1 MGADRDAGAARGPSG
16 VARRAIRTTLAAC
29 AGFFLFLYG
38 LDQSV
43 AAMYALFSV
52 VSMAAL
58 SHIPGTGRQRAA
70 VVVRTTPVAWVLVTI
85 GTYLAVRTWSAVAGM
100 LVIGFF
106 LAFVA
111 VAGPR
116 ASGAAPGLQLLYILP
131 CFPPY
136 APDTLGQRLL
146 GTTCG
151 LALLILAELFVLPEP
166 RGPSYRQRAAEAA
179 DTAARCAGEL
189 GRAPYTLS
197 AAGAQAARAAGESLR
212 PFRVPEADRPAGPGL
227 RDRGLAHAGLAART
241 LLNRMVNLPAPPP
254 ERPPPQQAPGVPA
267 AVGAAAA
274 ECAALLRGTGGSTD
288 EAGALRGVRERAV
301 EVDEQPASEALGV
314 RRAALLEV
322 ADAAV
327 AFTTAAELAVRGR
340 RARLPAETDAGRFW
354 YAGRRAP
361 HLWWHRLAAHA
372 GPRSVHFQ
380 NAVRLSLALAAA
392 RTIAGID
399 SLPHGFW
406 AMLAVLSLTRTTVSQ
421 TRATVRLA
429 LAGTLLGALAT
440 GCLLALIGGN
450 STVYAIALPFV
461 MFVAFRVGPVRGV
474 GWAQGMF
481 TLVVSFA
488 FAQLAPV
495 TWRLAE
501 IRILDVA
508 IGSMIGVVF
517 GLLAWPRGA
526 QAELHRAVA
535 ELLAEAA
542 DAVESTAAAVA
553 AGGPGRVPD
562 DEPLQRALLLAESA
576 FSQRQSEPQAPVGF
590 PADLQA
596 ALMTGHHVLWGSRR
610 LHARGGPPLE
620 PSQQSRLRA
629 RGAQVATGLRAT
641 SSLASATSPPV
652 PTGKDQAGGRDR
664 PAATDLPAGT
674 HRPVATNG
682 PTAANPPMDGP
693 STPAPAPGPAPGPE
707 PAATPGP
714 AAPGAAGAPP
724 APAPAPAPGPDPAP
738 APGPAAAP
746 GGASAPGPAHA
757 SGSEPALPPAP
768 APASGP
774 ESGSAPGSAP
784 APGPASAPAPGPVV
798 GVALPRFY
806 AGLAWLDSLN
816 TDVERI
822 SAPTGGSGGPD
833 GTTA

>member
-16 VARRAIRTTLAAC
+16 VARRAFRTTLAAC

-43 AAMYALFSV
+43 AAMYALFGV

-70 VVVRTTPVAWVLVTI
+70 VIVRTTPVAWVLVTI

-179 DTAARCAGEL
+179 DTAAHCAGEL

-274 ECAALLRGTGGSTD
+274 ECAALLRGTGESTD
-288 EAGALRGVRERAV
+288 AAGALRGVRERAV

-314 RRAALLEV
+314 RRAAVLEV

-340 RARLPAETDAGRFW
+340 HARLPAETDAGRFW

-361 HLWWHRLAAHA
+361 RLWWHRLAAHA

-629 RGAQVATGLRAT
+629 RGAQVAAGLRAT
-641 SSLASATSPPV
+641 SSLASATSPPPHTDPPV
-652 PTGKDQAGGRDR
+652 PAGKDPAEGGDRAAAPAGSGGTIH
-664 PAATDLPAGT
+664 PAATDQPAGT
-674 HRPVATNG
+674 HRPVATN
-682 PTAANPPMDGP
+682 PPMDGP
-693 STPAPAPGPAPGPE
+693 STPASAPGPASGPE
-707 PAATPGP
+707 PAATPGL
-714 AAPGAAGAPP
+714 AAPGGAGA
-724 APAPAPAPGPDPAP
+724 APAPGPGPAP
-738 APGPAAAP
+738 EPEPEPEPEPGP
-746 GGASAPGPAHA
+746 
-757 SGSEPALPPAP
+757 
-768 APASGP
+768 
-774 ESGSAPGSAP
+774 
-784 APGPASAPAPGPVV
+784 
-798 GVALPRFY
+798 
-806 AGLAWLDSLN
+806 D
-816 TDVERI
+816 
-822 SAPTGGSGGPD
+822 
-833 GTTA
+833 

>member
-38 LDQSV
+38 LDLSV
-43 AAMYALFSV
+43 AATYALFAV

-58 SHIPGTGRQRAA
+58 SHIPGTGPQRAA
-70 VVVRTTPVAWVLVTI
+70 VIARTTPLAWVLVTI
-85 GTYLAVRTWSAVAGM
+85 GTYLAVRTWTAVAGM
-100 LVIGFF
+100 LVIGFC

-136 APDTLGQRLL
+136 APDTLGERLL

-166 RGPSYRQRAAEAA
+166 RGTSYRSLAAAAA
-179 DTAARCAGEL
+179 DTAARCADEL
-189 GRAPYTLS
+189 RRAPYTLS
-197 AAGAQAARAAGESLR
+197 AAGAEAARAAGEALR
-212 PFRVPEADRPAGPGL
+212 PFRVPEAERPAGPGL

-254 ERPPPQQAPGVPA
+254 GRPPPDRLPPEQAPGVPA

-274 ECAALLRGTGGSTD
+274 ESAALLRGTGDSVD
-288 EAGALRGVRERAV
+288 AARALRHVRADAV
-301 EVDEQPASEALGV
+301 AVDERPASEALGV

-327 AFTTAAELAVRGR
+327 AFTTAAELAVRGL

-361 HLWWHRLAAHA
+361 RLWWHRLAAHA

-421 TRATVRLA
+421 TRATVRAA
-429 LAGTLLGALAT
+429 LTGTLLGALTT
-440 GCLLALIGGN
+440 GVLLALIGVHT
-450 STVYAIALPFV
+450 TVYAVALPFV

-481 TLVVSFA
+481 TLVVSFV

-495 TWRLAE
+495 TWQLAE
-501 IRILDVA
+501 VRILDVV
-508 IGSMIGVVF
+508 IGSLIGIVF

-526 QAELHRAVA
+526 QVELHRAVA
-535 ELLAEAA
+535 LLLAEAA
-542 DAVESTAAAVA
+542 DRVGSTAAAVA
-553 AGGPGRVPD
+553 VGGPGRPPD
-562 DEPLQRALLLAESA
+562 DTALQRALLLAESA
-576 FSQRQSEPQAPVGF
+576 FSQRLSEPRALVGTH
-590 PADLQA
+590 ADWQA

-610 LHARGGPPLE
+610 LLARGGPPLE
-620 PSQQSRLRA
+620 PAQQTRLRERATGVATRLRA
-629 RGAQVATGLRAT
+629 
-641 SSLASATSPPV
+641 ASVLTADTSPPPHTSPAPRTDG
-652 PTGKDQAGGRDR
+652 PTDAD
-664 PAATDLPAGT
+664 P
-674 HRPVATNG
+674 PVAAHQ
-682 PTAANPPMDGP
+682 PVPADGP
-693 STPAPAPGPAPGPE
+693 P
-707 PAATPGP
+707 
-714 AAPGAAGAPP
+714 
-724 APAPAPAPGPDPAP
+724 
-738 APGPAAAP
+738 P
-746 GGASAPGPAHA
+746 GGAGA
-757 SGSEPALPPAP
+757 
-768 APASGP
+768 
-774 ESGSAPGSAP
+774 
-784 APGPASAPAPGPVV
+784 

-806 AGLAWLDSLN
+806 AGLAWLDSLTN
-816 TDVERI
+816 DVERI
-822 SAPTGGSGGPD
+822 TAPAGGSVGSGGAV
-833 GTTA
+833 GSGSGAR